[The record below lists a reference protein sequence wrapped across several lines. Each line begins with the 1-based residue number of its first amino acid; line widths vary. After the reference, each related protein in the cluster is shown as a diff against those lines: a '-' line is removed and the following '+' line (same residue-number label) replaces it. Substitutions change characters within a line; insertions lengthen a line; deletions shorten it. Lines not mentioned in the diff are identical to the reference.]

1 MAKGSILKD
10 ALILFVIALI
20 LSAAL
25 GLTNE
30 VTKDRIAEQN
40 QLKKENA
47 YKTVF
52 QDAASLPED
61 PELQSLIEENAAALA
76 ENGFDRVTINDARPA
91 QDASGNV
98 LGYVLDITTGEGY
111 DGDINL
117 SLGIQT
123 DGTITGVEIISN
135 TETAGLGA
143 NCAND
148 SFKGQFAG
156 KQTESISYVKT
167 GNAGEN
173 EINAISSAT
182 ITTSAVTGAVNAGLW
197 FAYECIGVG
206 Q

>member
-1 MAKGSILKD
+1 MAKSSILKD
-10 ALILFVIALI
+10 ALILFVIAVV

-40 QLKKENA
+40 QLTKENA

-52 QDAASLPED
+52 QEAVSIPED
-61 PELQSLIEENAAALA
+61 ADLQSLIAESADDLAA
-76 ENGFDRVTINDARPA
+76 NGFEAVTINDARPA

-111 DGDINL
+111 GGDINI
-117 SLGIQT
+117 SLGIDT
-123 DGTITGVEIISN
+123 EGTITGLEIISN
-135 TETAGLGA
+135 DETAGLGA

-148 SFKGQFAG
+148 SFKGQFTG
-156 KQTESISYVKT
+156 KQTESITYVKT

-182 ITTSAVTGAVNAGLW
+182 ITTEAVTGAVNAGLY
-197 FAYECIGVG
+197 FAYQWIGVG

>member
-1 MAKGSILKD
+1 MGKSSIVKD
-10 ALILFVIALI
+10 AVILFVIALV

-25 GLTNE
+25 GVTNE

-47 YKTVF
+47 YKAVF
-52 QDAASLPED
+52 PEAASLPED
-61 PELQSLIEENAAALA
+61 GELKALIEENAGALA
-76 ENGFDRVTINDARPA
+76 ENGFEAVTINDARPA

-117 SLGIQT
+117 SMGILT

-135 TETAGLGA
+135 SETAGLGA

-156 KQTESISYVKT
+156 KKAESLTYVKT
-167 GNAGEN
+167 GDAGED

-182 ITTSAVTGAVNAGLW
+182 ITTTAVTGAVNAGLW
-197 FAYECIGVG
+197 FAYQCVGVG